1 MNILFIYSKMF
12 NPTTGG
18 IERVTDLLCR
28 EFKHHGHNV
37 AYLNNASDSS
47 DGGYAYPAP
56 IYFFPDNRTGN
67 DAETPK
73 NIDFYN
79 RLLIKCDIDIVIN
92 QDLLFYEE
100 IITAATIPAK
110 TKVIAVL
117 HSNPLY
123 QFSNCLHAV
132 IARNVK
138 PIPLLRDLK
147 WTYIKRQAMLKKLR
161 AIYSHTIPS
170 LDAFCMLSMAYL
182 PELKKVYNGSTNN
195 VVAIANPNTFAIQ
208 KNIDISMKKKQ
219 LLYVGRLDPYQKRVD
234 RLITIWRHIY
244 NDFKDWELVILGEG
258 PQLNELKQMAS
269 GLERVTFAGRQNS
282 EPYYRDASI
291 LCLTSDYEG
300 WGMVLT
306 EAMTFGTVPV
316 LFNSYR
322 AAPEIV
328 HDGSIGML
336 VKPFSIRQYVEKLR
350 ILMNNADLRNKMA
363 LNAIEY
369 VKRYDISNIANRWE
383 KLFNRL
389 KSPATE

>member
-1 MNILFIYSKMF
+1 
-12 NPTTGG
+12 
-18 IERVTDLLCR
+18 
-28 EFKHHGHNV
+28 
-37 AYLNNASDSS
+37 
-47 DGGYAYPAP
+47 
-56 IYFFPDNRTGN
+56 
-67 DAETPK
+67 
-73 NIDFYN
+73 
-79 RLLIKCDIDIVIN
+79 
-92 QDLLFYEE
+92 
-100 IITAATIPAK
+100 
-110 TKVIAVL
+110 
-117 HSNPLY
+117 
-123 QFSNCLHAV
+123 
-132 IARNVK
+132 
-138 PIPLLRDLK
+138 
-147 WTYIKRQAMLKKLR
+147 
-161 AIYSHTIPS
+161 
-170 LDAFCMLSMAYL
+170 
-182 PELKKVYNGSTNN
+182 
-195 VVAIANPNTFAIQ
+195 
-208 KNIDISMKKKQ
+208 MKKKQ